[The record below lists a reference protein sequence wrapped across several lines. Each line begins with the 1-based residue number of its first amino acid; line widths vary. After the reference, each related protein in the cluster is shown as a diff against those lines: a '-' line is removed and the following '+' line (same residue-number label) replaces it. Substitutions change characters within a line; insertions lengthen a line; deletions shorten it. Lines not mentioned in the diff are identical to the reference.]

1 VKGWPVAKSPINL
14 TFSNDNS
21 NSDEDHEQQEG
32 DNIDC
37 YPTFEARCSSCEP
50 HLLSQ
55 GDLNDLV
62 RDLNLS
68 EKQVELLVLDKK
80 GGMFSTKVLKYVS
93 FANVK
98 LNSKNISLRKELVF
112 CNNICSVTGAPE
124 HQYDPGEWF

>member
-1 VKGWPVAKSPINL
+1 VKGWPVAKSPVNL
-14 TFSNDNS
+14 TFINENS
-21 NSDEDHEQQEG
+21 NSDEDHGQQGG

-37 YPTFEARCSSCEP
+37 DPTFKARFCSSEP

-55 GDLNDLV
+55 GDFNDLV

-80 GGMFSTKVLKYVS
+80 GGMFFTKVLKNIS

-98 LNSKNISLRKELVF
+98 MNSKNISLRKKFGIL
-112 CNNICSVTGAPE
+112 
-124 HQYDPGEWF
+124 